1 MIENTCKGKNPL
13 IIMLIHVFFETCNS
27 LLDNYA
33 SKGLEGKHTKHEKR
47 FLKCSDMSL
56 GKLYQR

>member
-13 IIMLIHVFFETCNS
+13 IIMLIFFETCNS
-27 LLDNYA
+27 LPENYA
-33 SKGLEGKHTKHEKR
+33 SKGLEGKHTKHEKG

-56 GKLYQR
+56 GKVYQR